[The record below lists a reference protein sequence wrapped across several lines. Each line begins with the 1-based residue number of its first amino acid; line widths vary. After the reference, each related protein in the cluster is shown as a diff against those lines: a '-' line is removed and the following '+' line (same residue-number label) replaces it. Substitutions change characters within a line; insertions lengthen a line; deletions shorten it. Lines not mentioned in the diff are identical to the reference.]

1 MENNLFQN
9 TSSNSENFIN
19 RPAVAKGL
27 PVTPDIPFPN
37 LSKGDPLENTD
48 PMDLFNDLL
57 KSTPDSKISS
67 IPLSSFSRD
76 SRYSRGTRPGDDW
89 EEQYAQNQTWYDQA
103 FRGTIKGLNLA
114 GTTVA
119 GGFGTIYGLGAALVN
134 GDVTKIFNNSVNQRL
149 QEWNEKVDR
158 ELLPNFYTKEEQ
170 DAEWWSRDNWM
181 TSNFLFDKLIKNSGY
196 AVGAMVGGNISN
208 SLLGKLGTSIGVR
221 AANLATKAEM
231 SQAFKFA
238 TPLLKNT
245 ARAFSRGK
253 NIEAFEILSSKLSS
267 LADATNKANQLAKLT
282 TTTSKYANFGDTAR
296 RGLVALYS
304 SAGEASMEAIMG
316 GNQMKDNLIQK
327 YIDENGIEPTGQ
339 ALEDINNTVREF
351 GKVSFFG
358 NMALLGL
365 TEYVQ
370 LPYLAG
376 SSWKNSRNAI
386 KNTTNDVISKGG
398 KLVEDLP
405 TTRFSKLY
413 KGAKKYGQYVF
424 DPKEAG
430 QEIGQFAL
438 EVGTSNYFEKA
449 NETTAAE
456 DWMDAVLNM
465 SDIAGY
471 GFFGRD
477 EKGEGVGA
485 LVSKEGIEGGILG
498 GITGGLMQAPM
509 KFAETKARKTNTQ
522 RLIEESNKA
531 PLVKDVI
538 IDRINTANRGT
549 VLQQQQQVA
558 ALQNDI
564 LESKD
569 LKTDLAFN
577 YAMHKVKYGRTD
589 LVLDELAD
597 IKQQV
602 MTGKEGFPELQGEG
616 IGNTNDTKEEF
627 LARITELETFV
638 KDLDNTYDQLNTIY
652 GAETIKDAST
662 GELRRRFSDA
672 AIERLAY
679 ATTKMKDYDARIPE
693 LKSKLASKGIVLDQA
708 LSDVVNNPKS
718 TSIEEKLL
726 EVDAF
731 NSTMYTDADK
741 NELKQTILD
750 VTDLTLRKK
759 LFINEFNEI
768 IKKPENFTQNV
779 STKSSIETT
788 EETDIPKNVIKI
800 KTSKGEFDIETN
812 TQYRLGRIVDYT
824 KDGKEVYR
832 APIVEI
838 LGENED
844 GTIKIKD
851 VQKGDVFD
859 VSKETIEDYYLYKA
873 SDLGPTA
880 NFVLEN
886 FNTKFRHKGL
896 KNNGKPAIGRIFNQ
910 KGQIIF
916 EYVDDKG
923 KLKRVPVRKS
933 QFEAQGDY
941 KKGMIVPV
949 GKYTAAQ
956 EKSLKDLFS
965 IKEEIS
971 DSEVVVRN
979 QFLSKLYEDG
989 MKRIQEIEKSLSS
1002 KKEEI
1007 EKISKK
1013 IEDLTLTKTGAPR
1026 KRITSTLRQQID
1038 SLSKLKTSLEKQL
1051 EAEQNEKE
1059 ELEYTVPFFK
1069 DMIEELSEFPEDNS
1083 AFIGKLK
1090 SDIELL
1096 EDLINITDKSIDDT
1110 QRLIEHVNELLS
1122 DALSVFNDYIKRLKE
1137 ENPNI
1142 PLGIEQLEASLERF
1156 FTEEGIKQFIE
1167 QKQGFTARVLELEAD
1182 INDFENELNI
1192 PGLSKKAET
1201 LIDDLNELSEGIDKL
1216 VGEQLAKKDILE
1228 KFQKFVDERKQ
1239 MEQEEAS
1246 LSTNKKFKEEALK
1259 TEDKSTV
1266 QTRYNNP
1273 NYEPNKKKQTNIL
1286 PISTVGI
1293 DRGKPH
1299 QTRAKI
1305 FAANLPKYKDVY
1317 GVYVS
1322 VNNEAAYGLDGLIDL
1337 IRTDDGV
1344 VNESV
1349 NANKIL
1355 AMVMVNGNGELLGVD
1370 GKPLTEEQ
1378 LADAKNHAIFQVK
1391 PDPEFTWKSEK
1402 YGKGEDASMF
1412 RKGTPENVKKAII
1425 EKYTKEKEALLSE
1438 TGKGAKHP
1446 VAASWGIPEFE
1457 INEEGEINYEAK
1469 NSVEST
1475 SLIDKTTEK
1484 GNVSLE
1490 AKQLITVPTVN
1501 EIESQGLTSYSDA
1514 LGKPFLVKDNAVV
1527 PLINKKHTQEEAEAI
1542 YDALLG
1548 LAKAAM
1554 SGKQGLKSKEATRIL
1569 NFLRGVVY
1577 WGIPKDQNN
1586 KQKPTG
1592 YNSIFFETNPETGKL
1607 TLTISNKGYDV
1618 VFTPT
1623 ELERNRGEVI
1633 DKIKE
1638 LHNNINSTLVKK
1650 INNKFEQILSISPE
1664 GEVKSIVWPNYQS
1677 YLLADYLPDADGKIT
1692 TKGKKRNSNDIPL
1705 TTPMR
1710 KTVGENDINRHSLY
1724 FYTTDTLD
1732 DYTFEELQQAKKE
1745 VAAKKMAPGTIS
1757 TDAKGPVVETGGESM
1772 LSKLK
1777 GKGLPSKED
1786 KQATESQEETGG
1798 SRFDKLRGK
1807 TSEDLATSSTA
1818 SVSGIEN
1825 INERLDSYGNAKVVL
1840 SKDFN
1845 EGERPKGRLNAFKE
1859 AVRLTSNNLMAL
1871 KDINLNEFDFI
1882 TEEDKNRLDAL
1893 RPLAKELQDV
1903 NLKVSSSETRNTDV
1917 EKRFAQLTNK
1927 LSNEFVDIIGKY
1939 VEEQLGKTISS
1950 SKPIITTLEE
1960 AKPKTRTLAELRQ
1973 KAKNN
1978 LSKPATEDPG
1988 FREVIKQKITKFE
2001 NWSEVEAFIKKA
2013 IPNVPVYRVD
2023 NILKATNG
2031 KQYWGMFQD
2040 GAIYVYKNAEV
2051 GTAYHEVFEAIWG
2064 MFSDA
2069 KEKENI
2075 INEFRSRKGTFVDRP
2090 SGKTIQYKDAT
2101 AQEIKEQLAEE
2112 FRDYVQFKKVPV
2124 KPKDGRPYIVKLFSD
2139 LVNAIKAFFL
2149 GPQAARNTEELFK
2162 RIGEGYYA
2170 KRITQQ
2176 EALSYARKG
2185 IIDIN
2190 DVKVKESAQ
2199 AREKLTDLQISD
2211 VVEEMT
2217 YTTMVDLFKTNQ
2229 SLFEEISKP
2238 KSELYA
2244 ELKEHIEN
2252 LLISELEEIEKLYE
2266 QNEISKEE
2274 YDILNEEVGPTIES
2288 MVNQF
2293 EQSWGDIIVKF
2304 EEKLK
2309 SYGIEFDENDNIQLS
2324 EEDKIKESDKYDA
2337 TKVDSYRKANRA
2349 IKLLLAT
2356 IPKMNADGRRELSS
2370 INGHKMIPVTQ
2381 VFISLLNN
2389 LSSSRNTNEMLKNLK
2404 EMATN
2409 DINYSRLYSR
2419 ITKQSINQGDAGV
2432 NSLTTTHETMLISA
2446 LWKAVKK
2453 YNYAVKNV
2461 QILENDDINV
2471 GDAPLSTIANQLQSK
2486 YLSNIIT
2493 QAKQNKGYFIYD
2505 PFQKAYTG
2513 NPDKLKFVDLTTKE
2527 GMVDFLKNL
2536 DIPFTVNEL
2545 TSLELNSPKKEYKA
2559 FKDALF
2565 GIRKSISK
2573 GDPITKITKTSL
2585 GISGNLLKIAYAKAK
2600 LENPVASSTH
2610 YNING
2615 DLTQSYVGPN
2625 AASQLYEFLSSI
2637 EGLTAEEFQDFPQYR
2652 YLLTDSFVEGSV
2664 VLDKMFTSDG
2674 SQRKETNDAEL
2685 LFKVGYVGGLQND
2698 QKGKSKESSKLN
2710 YKERLIQEL
2719 NLNLEG
2725 WYLNLI
2731 PGDASLEHAI
2741 YLSNLTSA
2749 DDLASF
2755 DMKEINSVFKRYFI
2769 SELKMSK
2776 EGRPVV
2782 KGRNSQDLRFFK
2794 DILADET
2801 QKTEAKINKLHN
2813 DIINDK
2819 RSPEEVYKAY
2829 ENKINAAL
2837 DRFINKDTNEL
2848 LNLLYSY
2855 NLVKEQENNEGDL
2868 VYNVSNIKVG
2878 RNLTEE
2884 ELFRTFKAITIN
2896 YMSAN
2901 IELQKLLYSDPYQ
2914 YSDQLKRTKSFLS
2927 PRQLIVGG
2935 QDPINAV
2942 FNEVWNRGFEKDDIG
2957 NTDFTAE
2964 AFRTVTY
2971 QDVTGVVDLPGYS
2984 DYTETDGSGI
2994 MTMKANRHLR
3004 IRAGEWNDAE
3014 ERQYRYE
3021 VAWEK
3026 RDKNLELTEEEKLIL
3041 EEGNPEVQSAFTSQ
3055 KPIVSGNKADGNP
3068 WNDVVLDK
3076 YALYPLTYRI
3086 VKQLNPDSNAV
3097 KLYNKMQAENIDY
3110 IIFES
3115 GRKVG
3120 AMNAHAPYVNGEF
3133 NNAPFVEEGEGRN
3146 IINVPF
3152 EIMSIQTEVPS
3163 KEKALVTRGSQV
3175 TKLMTLDFMNAGVPI
3190 DFEVL
3195 DSNGEVIKDFSIIYS
3210 QWYSLSKEEKLEKS
3224 ELYREIIRNQELLEA
3239 ITEEGYNSLLKS
3251 LGIVKT
3257 EEGFRIVD
3265 KSKTAN
3271 TLRNEILKREVN
3283 DNVSQALLQ
3292 FFDNDVILE
3301 STPAYQQVRNILY
3314 SIADREF
3321 ISPKMSGG
3329 QKVQIPSTFLESVR
3343 GEEVTIN
3350 GKKGYAS
3357 NNLKFY
3363 TNKDGERV
3371 AEFMVGRWFKS
3382 DKTDAE
3388 LLEYF
3393 NDPNNKEAQRILSGV
3408 AFRIPTQKQNSI
3420 DRFVIKQFLPK
3431 EFGDNVVVP
3440 AELVAKVG
3448 SDFDIDKLSMY
3459 FKNVKIDKDGFPKLI
3474 EFLTDENSTVE
3485 ERYVQYVKSQT
3496 DDYRDIIK
3504 ELNNSSEKLDTKEK
3518 IKANFEK
3525 VNESRLEKEEYKT
3538 EKENLYNEG
3547 LEIFSELPSAV
3558 REMYYEFE
3566 KRLRE
3571 AEVEGLEKNLLYKR
3585 FTQDL
3590 IKNYTENKTVK
3601 IVTSEGIEVTVSSK
3615 TVLPIFNALIENYDA
3630 VTEAYGVSQELQNK
3644 FLNLLDSAKSFKEFL
3659 TNKFELERAKI
3670 IAEFTGAETI
3680 EEFSNKSIYLQNGKK
3695 ALQNAYIESSENLVS
3710 HPLNFNALIQPNSAD
3725 QLKAL
3730 SKAIVKQTVGSTFD
3744 YKNVGNMLRRNFMSR
3759 LRHAFVTGKYAIG
3772 IAAVNQTNTA
3782 LSQRQPILLD
3792 STMIKGE
3799 DKYWLDNGNIS
3810 FLKHNKVSINGRIYP
3825 TLSLIRNAER
3835 SDKYPNG
3842 QDISDIIGQFIDG
3855 YVDISKGPWIMELGA
3870 TPNVAST
3877 WLFLVKL
3884 GVPVDEVA
3892 YFMNQPII
3900 RDYLKSVETA
3910 GYSYLFMEDFV
3921 ENMLKKYSKDGKL
3934 EDSKIT
3940 LNKRR
3945 TFKMPNLD
3953 SLKKSV
3959 GKSVDKMNV
3968 QELDQQRIMLF
3979 EFLKYAK
3986 MGEHLFHVT
3995 QGSNF
4000 DTSAFNDP
4008 YLVFKKQVQLVKA
4021 QNTMLVSIGEDG
4033 KKVIPAV
4040 NALLDNSFIGTLAQS
4055 IYNFRDSVSE
4065 SGILMSDKKNV
4076 RAVLQNVLSE
4086 YVDMNNRDFVKL
4098 AQKAVNDFFDWIVQT
4113 KNGDESLN
4121 KYIKEYLVD
4130 NGGMTPEIVS
4140 FLKSVKDN
4148 TNHPLNGNMVIESMQ
4163 VVPSSKAETGG
4174 ANNIKVKPLSN
4185 EVVDQ
4190 NSIIF
4195 AFRELRDYLKETGGE
4210 YENLYEQIV
4219 LTSMLQS
4226 GLSNSPISFSSILP
4240 YEDFQPLYNSVLSK
4254 IDNIPGI
4261 NEFYELGVFQKNNW
4275 NNDDIVPNERAGY
4288 AKTKMGLVYN
4298 PSMAFIKE
4306 PIKQAISKNQLPVL
4320 LTQSIRSRSA
4330 RFNHMVYSYEVNVPI
4345 TEADKKAGIKTQKQ
4359 KKDQMRKAGNYSFI
4373 KKGLFKKVIN
4383 PTTNMPLIH
4392 SYNEKEYY
4400 VYKLVNAWGESYRA
4414 NEFYD
4419 YERPS
4424 IIDNGM
4430 MKTEEFDDALITDAF
4445 KGGKK
4450 SLSQRLAEASAAR
4463 TTKNEEN
4470 VSTSSPTNFN
4480 IEEDYMFEPFSYS
4493 EDNFD
4498 IYDEP
4503 KNLVSLP
4510 SENLGELKMQPD
4522 NIAKIKAGTKTITNR
4537 TEKEKLEDGVYTLPD
4552 GTKVQ
4557 VKLLGKYFV
4566 TFDVAP
4572 REGYNGPV
4580 FSQDEYARAEGF
4592 KDWKDFE
4599 KNNKFSTNFIN
4610 GNQDRLVYDIKVIN
4624 TNQNKPK
4631 GLPSINRTNKKC

>member
-1 MENNLFQN
+1 MSNLGGVKPQ
-9 TSSNSENFIN
+9 
-19 RPAVAKGL
+19 L
-27 PVTPDIPFPN
+27 PVYETPLPN
-37 LSKGDPLENTD
+37 LTNIDGEIGKKSVDDIFANA
-48 PMDLFNDLL
+48 LL
-57 KSTPDSKISS
+57 QNADTRIES
-67 IPLSSFSRD
+67 IPLSSISTD
-76 SRYSRGTRPGDDW
+76 KRYPYVFRGSNP
-89 EEQYAQNQTWYDQA
+89 EEMYAQQQSWTEKA
-103 FRGTIKGLNLA
+103 FNDTLKFGNLV
-114 GTTVA
+114 GTTIA
-119 GGFGTIYGLGAALVN
+119 GGFGMVYGVGKWALPGGKFSDIWEN
-134 GDVTKIFNNSVNQRL
+134 EAMQGLD
-149 QEWNEKVDR
+149 EWNTKVDN
-158 ELLPNFYTKEEQ
+158 ELLPNYYKKSET
-170 DAEWWSRDNWM
+170 DAEWYSRDNWL
-181 TSNFLFDKLIKNSGY
+181 TANFLFDKLFKNSAY
-196 AVGAMVGGNISN
+196 AFGAMLSGNIANGLIGRVGAGVGEWASAQA
-208 SLLGKLGTSIGVR
+208 L
-221 AANLATKAEM
+221 AADS
-231 SQAFKFA
+231 SQAFKMF
-238 TPLLKNT
+238 TPMLRGT
-245 ARAFSRGK
+245 ARVFSAGK
-253 NIEAFEILSSKLSS
+253 NIEAAQVLSSELSS
-267 LADATNKANQLAKLT
+267 IADLTNKSQKLLNIAKEANKFAGW
-282 TTTSKYANFGDTAR
+282 NDFGRKTAI
-296 RGLVALYS
+296 AAYS
-304 SAGEASMEAIMG
+304 SAGEASFEAL
-316 GNQMKDNLIQK
+316 NTSKHFREKLIND
-327 YIDENGIEPTGQ
+327 YFYENGVMPTGEE
-339 ALEDINNTVREF
+339 LEKINSVSREV
-351 GKVSFFG
+351 GATSFLG
-358 NMALLGL
+358 NMALLSI
-365 TEYVQ
+365 TEFNQ
-370 LPYLAG
+370 LKYLMG
-376 SSWKNSRNAI
+376 SSYRETKRMANSLLGETDDVLLKEGKYVLDIPQTKKGKIYDSII
-386 KNTTNDVISKGG
+386 KSG
-398 KLVEDLP
+398 KKLITGKP
-405 TTRFSKLY
+405 TYLFDTKEALQEM
-413 KGAKKYGQYVF
+413 GQY
-424 DPKEAG
+424 
-430 QEIGQFAL
+430 AL
-438 EVGTSNYFEKA
+438 EVGAQNYYNKAYKGEEAENVIEKY
-449 NETTAAE
+449 
-456 DWMDAVLNM
+456 L
-465 SDIAGY
+465 DIAGY
-471 GFFGRD
+471 GLFGRD

-485 LVSKEGIEGGILG
+485 LVSKEGIESGVLG
-498 GITGGLMQAPM
+498 GITGGLMQARNQYSEN
-509 KFAETKARKTNTQ
+509 KLKKENTIK
-522 RLIEESNKA
+522 LIEQLNNA
-531 PLVKDVI
+531 PTFKEAF
-538 IDRINTANRGT
+538 IDKIQSVNRG
-549 VLQQQQQVA
+549 VQLQKEQQDAVI
-558 ALQNDI
+558 NGDK
-564 LESKD
+564 LEYYD
-569 LKTDLAFN
+569 LKADTLHNYLAPRIKFGKFDMIMEDL
-577 YAMHKVKYGRTD
+577 
-589 LVLDELAD
+589 
-597 IKQQV
+597 
-602 MTGKEGFPELQGEG
+602 
-616 IGNTNDTKEEF
+616 
-627 LARITELETFV
+627 
-638 KDLDNTYDQLNTIY
+638 
-652 GAETIKDAST
+652 
-662 GELRRRFSDA
+662 
-672 AIERLAY
+672 
-679 ATTKMKDYDARIPE
+679 
-693 LKSKLASKGIVLDQA
+693 
-708 LSDVVNNPKS
+708 
-718 TSIEEKLL
+718 
-726 EVDAF
+726 
-731 NSTMYTDADK
+731 
-741 NELKQTILD
+741 NELKQMGSSEEGLSSLKEQGYGNIADDIQSFNKTITQIQDAAKTMSEMYSYVNLTYGGETITGPDGKEYKKYSNDVLD
-750 VTDLTLRKK
+750 KIVYASTKIADYDKRIPLVSSNLLKQGIDVNSIIKETLTDEDSEVLSEALNEIDALDPNIYTQDEKNQLRQDLLDTVELSLRRKK
-759 LFINEFNEI
+759 FVNEYNDMLA
-768 IKKPENFTQNV
+768 KPENYKSDFSKYE
-779 STKSSIETT
+779 STETT
-788 EETDIPKNVIKI
+788 EETDTPKDVIKI
-800 KTSKGEFDIETN
+800 KTSTGEIDIETN

-1002 KKEEI
+1002 KREEI

-1167 QKQGFTARVLELEAD
+1167 QKQGFTAKVLELEAD

-1273 NYEPNKKKQTNIL
+1273 NYEPNKKKQDNIL
-1286 PISTVGI
+1286 PNSTIGI
-1293 DRGKPH
+1293 DRGIPH

-1322 VNNEAAYGLDGLIDL
+1322 VNNEAAYGLEGLIDL

-1344 VNESV
+1344 INESV
-1349 NANKIL
+1349 NADKIL

-1391 PDPEFTWKSEK
+1391 PDPDFTWKSEK

-1438 TGKGAKHP
+1438 TGKGAKHT

-1732 DYTFEELQQAKKE
+1732 DYTFEELKQAKKE
-1745 VAAKKMAPGTIS
+1745 VEAKKMAPGTIS
-1757 TDAKGPVVETGGESM
+1757 KSKEKEFILDNATRNEFKTPSGKVFYFISPSSVNENNYLKQIELEIANSVMEDFISSELSFDPSLTREEAISNIVRVLKTTVFKEITEYKKSPITGITNNTGGK
-1772 LSKLK
+1772 SKLSSLK
-1777 GKGLPSKED
+1777 NLSSKSKEEVSD
-1786 KQATESQEETGG
+1786 IEAK
-1798 SRFDKLRGK
+1798 K
-1807 TSEDLATSSTA
+1807 TD
-1818 SVSGIEN
+1818 IEGL
-1825 INERLDSYGNAKVVL
+1825 NERLDNYGNARVVL
-1840 SKDFN
+1840 SDDFN
-1845 EGERPKGRLNAFKE
+1845 EGARPKGRLNAFKS
-1859 AVRLTSNNLMAL
+1859 AIITIADNLITLA
-1871 KDINLNEFDFI
+1871 DVNLNEFNFL
-1882 TEEDKNRLDAL
+1882 TEEDKKRLDAL
-1893 RPLAKELQDV
+1893 RPLARELQKINTNDI
-1903 NLKVSSSETRNTDV
+1903 SSAERRTVDV
-1917 EKRFAQLTNK
+1917 EKRYAQLTNQ
-1927 LSNEFVDIIGKY
+1927 LANEFVDIVGKH
-1939 VEEQLGKTISS
+1939 VEQQLGKTITS
-1950 SKPIITTLEE
+1950 SKPRLADLEE

-2013 IPNVPVYRVD
+2013 IPNVPVYRVG

-2112 FRDYVQFKKVPV
+2112 FRDYVQFKKIPV

-2337 TKVDSYRKANRA
+2337 TKIDNFRKANRA
-2349 IKLLLAT
+2349 VKLLLAT

-2409 DINYSRLYSR
+2409 DINYSRLYNR

-2471 GDAPLSTIANQLQSK
+2471 GDAPLSTIANQLQGK

-2513 NPDKLKFVDLTTKE
+2513 NPIKLKFVDLTTKE

-2782 KGRNSQDLRFFK
+2782 EGRNSQDLRFFK

-2848 LNLLYSY
+2848 LDLLYSY

-2942 FNEVWNRGFEKDDIG
+2942 FNEVWNRGYEKNDIG

-3496 DDYRDIIK
+3496 DDYIDIIK

-3870 TPNVAST
+3870 TPNVTST
-3877 WLFLVKL
+3877 WLFLIKL

-4148 TNHPLNGNMVIESMQ
+4148 TSHPLNGNMVIESMQ
-4163 VVPSSKAETGG
+4163 VVPSSKAEIGG

-4195 AFRELRDYLKETGGE
+4195 AFRELRDYLEETGGE

-4330 RFNHMVYSYEVNVPI
+4330 LFDHMVYSYEVNVPI

-4424 IIDNGM
+4424 VIDNGM

-4510 SENLGELKMQPD
+4510 S
-4522 NIAKIKAGTKTITNR
+4522 
-4537 TEKEKLEDGVYTLPD
+4537 KE
-4552 GTKVQ
+4552 
-4557 VKLLGKYFV
+4557 
-4566 TFDVAP
+4566 
-4572 REGYNGPV
+4572 
-4580 FSQDEYARAEGF
+4580 
-4592 KDWKDFE
+4592 
-4599 KNNKFSTNFIN
+4599 
-4610 GNQDRLVYDIKVIN
+4610 
-4624 TNQNKPK
+4624 NKPK

>member
-1 MENNLFQN
+1 MTDPKNTTNSTGENW
-9 TSSNSENFIN
+9 IN
-19 RPAVAKGL
+19 RKGVALGL
-27 PVTPDIPFPN
+27 PETPIVPPLNLSGNNKKLDPQEQWANLVKFGKTPDVM
-37 LSKGDPLENTD
+37 E
-48 PMDLFNDLL
+48 
-57 KSTPDSKISS
+57 S
-67 IPLSSFSRD
+67 IPLSSFSHD
-76 SRYSRGTRPGDDW
+76 PRYSKGTRPGDDW
-89 EEQYAQNQTWYDQA
+89 EEVYAQNQTWTSQA
-103 FRGTIKGLNLA
+103 INGITKGLNLI
-114 GTTVA
+114 GTTFA
-119 GGFGTIYGLGAALVN
+119 GNISNIVVGLPAWAIS
-134 GDVTKIFNNSVNQRL
+134 GDITKIWDNPVNQKL
-149 QEWNEKVDR
+149 QAWNEKVDR
-158 ELLPNFYTKEEQ
+158 ELLPNFYTQQEQ
-170 DAEWWSRDNWM
+170 NAEWWSRDNWM
-181 TSNFLFDKLIKNSGY
+181 TSNFLFDKLIKNAGF
-196 AVGAMVGGNISN
+196 AVGAMVGGNMANALLLRAGSAIGRGAAALNTTAQMN
-208 SLLGKLGTSIGVR
+208 S
-221 AANLATKAEM
+221 
-231 SQAFKFA
+231 AFKLA
-238 TPLLKNT
+238 SPYLKGVS
-245 ARAFSRGK
+245 RAFSQGK
-253 NIEAFEILSSKLSS
+253 NIEAFEIAKKGLNSIDDVALRTKELGALTSQS
-267 LADATNKANQLAKLT
+267 ANFAK
-282 TTTSKYANFGDTAR
+282 FGDTGR
-296 RGLVALYS
+296 RAMVALYS
-304 SAGEASMEAIMG
+304 SGGESSMEAIIG
-316 GNQMKDNLIQK
+316 GNQMKENLIQK
-327 YIDENGIEPTGQ
+327 YIEENGIEPTGQ
-339 ALEDINNTVREF
+339 ALEDINQTVREF

-358 NMALLGL
+358 NMALLGV

-376 SSWKNSRNAI
+376 SSWRNSRNAI
-386 KNTTNDVISKGG
+386 KNSTDDVLRKAG
-398 KLVEDLP
+398 KLEEIAAP
-405 TTRFSKLY
+405 TTRFGKLY
-413 KGAKKYGQYVF
+413 KGAKKAGQYAF
-424 DPKEAG
+424 DPKEMG

-456 DWMDAVLNM
+456 DWMDAILNLPG
-465 SDIAGY
+465 IASY
-471 GFFGRD
+471 GLFGRD

-498 GITGGLMQAPM
+498 GLTGGLMQARN
-509 KFAETKARKTNTQ
+509 KYAENKQRKSNTQ
-522 RLIEESNKA
+522 KLIEASNNA
-531 PLVKDVI
+531 PLLKEVI
-538 IDRINTANRGT
+538 QDRINTVNRGT
-549 VLQQQQQVA
+549 ILQEQQQTA

-589 LVLDELAD
+589 LILEDLAD
-597 IKQQV
+597 MKKQIL
-602 MTGKEGFPELQGEG
+602 TGEAGFANLQSEG
-616 IGNTNDTKEEF
+616 IGNTNDSQEQLLER
-627 LARITELETFV
+627 LSELETFI
-638 KDLDNTYDQLNTIY
+638 KDLDTTYDQLNTIY
-652 GAETIKDAST
+652 GAETITDSEGK
-662 GELRRRFSDA
+662 LVRRFSDA
-672 AIERLAY
+672 AIERMAY
-679 ATTKMKDYDARIPE
+679 ATTKIKDYDVRIPQ
-693 LKSKLASKGIVLDQA
+693 LKSFVASKGIVLEDA
-708 LSDVVNNPKS
+708 LLQVAIDPES
-718 TSIEEKLL
+718 TAIDEKLL
-726 EVDAF
+726 EVDSLNPAL
-731 NSTMYTDADK
+731 YTDADK
-741 NELKQTILD
+741 KELKQTILD
-750 VTDLTLRKK
+750 ATDLTLRKK
-759 LFINEFNEI
+759 LFIDELNEI
-768 IKKPENFTQNV
+768 NKKPENFTQNV
-779 STKSSIETT
+779 STKSSIDTT
-788 EETDIPKNVIKI
+788 EETDVPKDVIKI
-800 KTSKGEFDIETN
+800 KTSTGEIDIETN

-832 APIVEI
+832 APIVEV

-851 VQKGDVFD
+851 VQKGEVFD
-859 VSKETIEDYYLYKA
+859 VSKETIEDYNLYKA
-873 SDLGPTA
+873 SDLTPIA
-880 NFVLEN
+880 NFVEEN
-886 FNTKFRHKGL
+886 INNKFKHKGL
-896 KNNGKPAIGRIFNQ
+896 KNNDKPAIGRIFNQ
-910 KGQIIF
+910 RDQIIF
-916 EYVDDKG
+916 EYIDHKG
-923 KLKRVPVRKS
+923 TVKRVPVRKS

-941 KKGMIVPV
+941 KQGMIIPV
-949 GKYTAAQ
+949 GKYTAVQ
-956 EKSLKDLFS
+956 EKALKDLLS
-965 IKEEIS
+965 SKEKIS
-971 DSEVVVRN
+971 ESEVVVRN

-989 MKRIQEIEKSLSS
+989 MRRIQEIEKSLSS

-1051 EAEQNEKE
+1051 EIEQNEKE

-1083 AFIGKLK
+1083 AFIKKLK

-1110 QRLIEHVNELLS
+1110 QKLIEHVNDLLS
-1122 DALSVFNDYIKRLKE
+1122 DALSIFNDYIKRLKE

-1156 FTEEGIKQFIE
+1156 FSEEGIKQFIE
-1167 QKQGFTARVLELEAD
+1167 QKQGFTTKVLELEAD

-1192 PGLSKKAET
+1192 PVLSKKAES

-1216 VGEQLAKKDILE
+1216 IGEQLVKKDILE

-1305 FAANLPKYKDVY
+1305 FGANLPKYKDVY

-1322 VNNEAAYGLDGLIDL
+1322 ANNEAAYGLEGLIDL

-1349 NANKIL
+1349 NADKIL

-1378 LADAKNHAIFQVK
+1378 LTDAKNHAIFQVK

-1412 RKGTPENVKKAII
+1412 RKGTPENIKKAII

-1438 TGKGAKHP
+1438 TGRGAKHT

-1490 AKQLITVPTVN
+1490 TKQLINVPTVN

-1514 LGKPFLVKDNAVV
+1514 IGKPFLVKDNAVV

-1542 YDALLG
+1542 YAALLG
-1548 LAKAAM
+1548 LSRAALL
-1554 SGKQGLKSKEATRIL
+1554 GKQGLKSKEATRIL

-1577 WGIPKDQNN
+1577 WGIPRNA
-1586 KQKPTG
+1586 TG
-1592 YNSIFFETNPETGKL
+1592 YNSIFFEINPETGKL

-1633 DKIKE
+1633 DKIKD

-1650 INNKFEQILSISPE
+1650 TNNKFEQILSISSE

-1677 YLLADYLPDADGKIT
+1677 YLLAEYYPDADGKIT

-1710 KTVGENDINRHSLY
+1710 KTVGENDVNRHSIY

-1732 DYTFEELQQAKKE
+1732 DYTFSELQQVKKE
-1745 VAAKKMAPGTIS
+1745 VATKKMAPGVVS
-1757 TDAKGPVVETGGESM
+1757 SAAKGPVVETGGESM

-1786 KQATESQEETGG
+1786 TKTQEKPETQEEETGG
-1798 SRFDKLRGK
+1798 SRFDKLKGK
-1807 TSEDLATSSTA
+1807 TSEDLTTPKEE
-1818 SVSGIEN
+1818 IE
-1825 INERLDSYGNAKVVL
+1825 E
-1840 SKDFN
+1840 
-1845 EGERPKGRLNAFKE
+1845 ETPKIR
-1859 AVRLTSNNLMAL
+1859 S
-1871 KDINLNEFDFI
+1871 
-1882 TEEDKNRLDAL
+1882 
-1893 RPLAKELQDV
+1893 
-1903 NLKVSSSETRNTDV
+1903 
-1917 EKRFAQLTNK
+1917 
-1927 LSNEFVDIIGKY
+1927 
-1939 VEEQLGKTISS
+1939 
-1950 SKPIITTLEE
+1950 
-1960 AKPKTRTLAELRQ
+1960 LAELRA
-1973 KAKNN
+1973 KAKSN
-1978 LSKPATEDPG
+1978 LSKPPSEDPG

-2001 NWSEVEAFIKKA
+2001 NWNEVEAFIKKA
-2013 IPNVPVYRVD
+2013 IPNVPVYRVE

-2069 KEKENI
+2069 KEKQNI
-2075 INEFRSRKGTFVDRP
+2075 INEFKSRKGTFVDRP
-2090 SGKTIQYKDAT
+2090 SGKTIEYKNAT
-2101 AQEIKEQLAEE
+2101 PQEIKEQLAEE

-2124 KPKDGRPYIVKLFSD
+2124 KPTNGRPYIVKLFSD
-2139 LVNAIKAFFL
+2139 LINAIKAFFL

-2170 KRITQQ
+2170 KRITQHK
-2176 EALSYARKG
+2176 ALSYAKQG

-2199 AREKLTDLQISD
+2199 AREKLRDLEIAD

-2217 YTTMVDLFKTNQ
+2217 YATMVDLFKTNQ

-2238 KSELYA
+2238 KSKLYA

-2252 LLISELEEIEKLYE
+2252 LLILELEEIEKLYE
-2266 QNEISKEE
+2266 QKEISKEE
-2274 YDILNEEVGPTIES
+2274 YDILIEEVGPDVER

-2293 EQSWGDIIVKF
+2293 EKSWNDIVVKF

-2324 EEDKIKESDKYDA
+2324 EEDKIKESDKFDA

-2349 IKLLLAT
+2349 IKLLLST
-2356 IPKMNADGRRELSS
+2356 IPKMKADGRRELSS
-2370 INGHKMIPVTQ
+2370 INGNKMIPVSQ

-2389 LSSSRNTNEMLKNLK
+2389 LSSSRNTKEMLKNLK
-2404 EMATN
+2404 EMANN
-2409 DINYSRLYSR
+2409 DINYATLYKR
-2419 ITKQSINQGDAGV
+2419 ITKQSVNEGDASV
-2432 NSLTTTHETMLISA
+2432 NSLTTSHETMLISA
-2446 LWKAVKK
+2446 LWKSIKK

-2461 QILENDDINV
+2461 QILENDAINV

-2505 PFQKAYTG
+2505 PIQKAYTG
-2513 NPDKLKFVDLTTKE
+2513 NANALKYVNLTDKE

-2536 DIPFTVNEL
+2536 DIPFTVGEL
-2545 TSLELNSPKKEYKA
+2545 TFLELNNTREYKE
-2559 FKDALF
+2559 FKNALF
-2565 GIRKSISK
+2565 GIRESISK

-2600 LENPVASSTH
+2600 LENPIANSTH

-2637 EGLTAEEFQDFPQYR
+2637 EGLTEKEFQDFPQYR
-2652 YLLTDSFVEGSV
+2652 YLLTDTFVEGSV
-2664 VLDKMFTSDG
+2664 IIDKMFTSDK
-2674 SQRKETNDAEL
+2674 STRKTSDDSEL

-2710 YKERLIQEL
+2710 YKERLVQEL

-2755 DMKEINSVFKRYFI
+2755 DMREVNAAFKQYFL

-2776 EGRPVV
+2776 EDRPVV
-2782 KGRNSQDLRFFK
+2782 KGRNSKDLRFFK

-2813 DIINDK
+2813 DIIKDE
-2819 RSPEEVYKAY
+2819 RSPEAVYKAY
-2829 ENKINAAL
+2829 EKKINAAL
-2837 DRFINKDTNEL
+2837 ERFINKDTNEL
-2848 LNLLYSY
+2848 LNTLTSY
-2855 NLVKEQENNEGDL
+2855 NIIKPSLDVNGDA
-2868 VYNVSNIKVG
+2868 VYNVSNIKLD

-2884 ELFRTFKAITIN
+2884 QLFRSFQAITIN

-2935 QDPINAV
+2935 QDPINRV
-2942 FNEVWNRGFEKDDIG
+2942 FNEVWNKGYEKNDIG

-2971 QDVTGVVDLPGYS
+2971 QDVTGVVDLHGYS

-3014 ERQYRYE
+3014 ESQYRYE

-3026 RDKNLELTEEEKLIL
+3026 RDKSEGLSKEEIEKRGLTLSEEEKEIL
-3041 EEGNPEVQSAFTSQ
+3041 EKGNPEVQSAFTSQ

-3120 AMNAHAPYVNGEF
+3120 AINPHAPYVSGEF
-3133 NNAPFVEEGEGRN
+3133 NNALFVEEGEGRN

-3195 DSNGEVIKDFSIIYS
+3195 DSNGQPIKDFSTIYS
-3210 QWYSLSKEEKLEKS
+3210 QWYSLSKEKKLESS
-3224 ELYREIIRNQELLEA
+3224 ELYREMIRNQELLEA

-3265 KSKTAN
+3265 KTKTAN

-3343 GEEVTIN
+3343 GKETTIN
-3350 GKKGYAS
+3350 GKTGYTS

-3382 DKTDAE
+3382 DMSDAE
-3388 LLEYF
+3388 LLKYF

-3459 FKNVKIDKDGFPKLI
+3459 FKNVLVTSKGDIKLI
-3474 EFLTDENSTVE
+3474 ELKGTKE
-3485 ERYVQYVKSQT
+3485 ETINFYSEEFDKLNKSEQDYILRQLNKIDLEEEIDLVKEEEFIEKQ
-3496 DDYRDIIK
+3496 
-3504 ELNNSSEKLDTKEK
+3504 EKLNLKKEDW
-3518 IKANFEK
+3518 
-3525 VNESRLEKEEYKT
+3525 LE
-3538 EKENLYNEG
+3538 N
-3547 LEIFSELPSAV
+3547 
-3558 REMYYEFE
+3558 
-3566 KRLRE
+3566 
-3571 AEVEGLEKNLLYKR
+3571 
-3585 FTQDL
+3585 
-3590 IKNYTENKTVK
+3590 
-3601 IVTSEGIEVTVSSK
+3601 
-3615 TVLPIFNALIENYDA
+3615 
-3630 VTEAYGVSQELQNK
+3630 
-3644 FLNLLDSAKSFKEFL
+3644 
-3659 TNKFELERAKI
+3659 
-3670 IAEFTGAETI
+3670 
-3680 EEFSNKSIYLQNGKK
+3680 IYKK

-3710 HPLNFNALIQPNSAD
+3710 HPLNFRALIQPNSAD
-3725 QLKAL
+3725 QLKDL
-3730 SKAIVKQTVGSTFD
+3730 SKKIVEQTVGSTFD

-3792 STMIKGE
+3792 PTMIKGE
-3799 DKYWLDNGNIS
+3799 DKYWLDNGAIS
-3810 FLKHNKVSINGRIYP
+3810 FKNHNKVSINGRIFP
-3825 TLSLIRNAER
+3825 TLSLIKNAER
-3835 SDKYPNG
+3835 SDKFPNG

-3884 GVPVDEVA
+3884 GVPIDEVA
-3892 YFMNQPII
+3892 YFMNQPIV
-3900 RDYLKSVETA
+3900 RDYLKSVETS

-3940 LNKRR
+3940 FNKRR
-3945 TFKMPNLD
+3945 AFKMPNLD

-3959 GKSVDKMNV
+3959 GKSVDNMNV

-4008 YLVFKKQVQLVKA
+4008 YLVFKKQVQLAKA
-4021 QNTMLVSIGEDG
+4021 QGTMLVSIGEDG
-4033 KKVIPAV
+4033 KKIIPAV
-4040 NALLDNSFIGTLAQS
+4040 NALLDNSFIGKLAQS

-4076 RAVLQNVLSE
+4076 RAVLQNVLGE

-4098 AQKAVNDFFDWIVQT
+4098 AQKAVNDFFDWVVQT

-4148 TNHPLNGNMVIESMQ
+4148 PTHPLYGNMVVESMQ
-4163 VVPSSKAETGG
+4163 VVPSSKAELGA

-4254 IDNIPGI
+4254 IDSISGI
-4261 NEFYELGVFQKNNW
+4261 DEFYTLGVFQKNNW

-4288 AKTKMGLVYN
+4288 AKTKMGPVYN
-4298 PSMAFIKE
+4298 PAMAFLKE
-4306 PIKQAISKNQLPVL
+4306 PIKQAISKNQLPIL
-4320 LTQSIRSRSA
+4320 LTKTIRSRSA
-4330 RFNHMVYSYEVNVPI
+4330 RFDHMVYSYEVNVPI
-4345 TEADKKAGIKTQKQ
+4345 TEADKKAGIRTQKQ
-4359 KKDQMRKAGNYSFI
+4359 KKDKMRKAGNYSFI
-4373 KKGLFKKVIN
+4373 KKGLFRKVIN

-4392 SYNEKEYY
+4392 SYTDQQGNIKEYF

-4419 YERPS
+4419 YERS
-4424 IIDNGM
+4424 SVIDNGM
-4430 MKTEEFDDALITDAF
+4430 MTTDVFDDALITDAF

-4450 SLSQRLAEASAAR
+4450 SLSQRLAAASTAP
-4463 TTKNEEN
+4463 TNKNVEN
-4470 VSTSSPTNFN
+4470 VSTSAPTSSSM
-4480 IEEDYMFEPFSYS
+4480 EEDYMFEPFTYEES
-4493 EDNFD
+4493 NFD
-4498 IYDEP
+4498 AYDEP
-4503 KNLVSLP
+4503 NNLLSLP
-4510 SENLGELKMQPD
+4510 TEVITESTQVVQPEEQLSLFNLMFGD
-4522 NIAKIKAGTKTITNR
+4522 TITLKDGNKYNK
-4537 TEKEKLEDGVYTLPD
+4537 TDVNSNMLEAMGYTPKEIGRILK
-4552 GTKVQ
+4552 
-4557 VKLLGKYFV
+4557 
-4566 TFDVAP
+4566 
-4572 REGYNGPV
+4572 
-4580 FSQDEYARAEGF
+4580 
-4592 KDWKDFE
+4592 
-4599 KNNKFSTNFIN
+4599 
-4610 GNQDRLVYDIKVIN
+4610 
-4624 TNQNKPK
+4624 
-4631 GLPSINRTNKKC
+4631 SIC